1 MKIKKEKKKNNNDTT
16 EVLEEN
22 KNDTGAQE
30 IKLESGVNSKVEDL
44 KEIEK
49 LQKEIESLKNENKS
63 LVDKVKLSQAE
74 LINYRVRKD
83 EEVQGMLK
91 YANQDIIK
99 ELILFV
105 DNFDRAIVQTKKIQN
120 DEVQKYL
127 SGYELMYNQ
136 LKTILNKFEVEEI
149 NRPGEVFDPKLE
161 EAIVAECVEDKDD
174 EIVLEVLQKGYK
186 LKDRVIRPARVKIN
200 QK

>member
-1 MKIKKEKKKNNNDTT
+1 MEKKKKTNNPTAKAE
-16 EVLEEN
+16 EVKQEQAQTINYEEEYN
-22 KNDTGAQE
+22 KLKTQFDELTNSFNELNKKIEAANKE
-30 IKLESGVNSKVEDL
+30 KEELVN
-44 KEIEK
+44 
-49 LQKEIESLKNENKS
+49 
-63 LVDKVKLSQAE
+63 KVKLSQAE

-91 YANQDIIK
+91 YANQDIVK

-105 DNFDRAIVQTKKIQN
+105 DNFDRAITQTKKIQN
-120 DEVQKYL
+120 EEVQKYL
-127 SGYELMYNQ
+127 SGFELMYNQ
-136 LKTILNKFEVEEI
+136 LNTILKKFEVVEI
-149 NRPGEVFDPKLE
+149 NRPGEVFDPKRE
-161 EAIVAECVEDKDD
+161 EALVAECVEDKDD

>member
-1 MKIKKEKKKNNNDTT
+1 MKTKKVNTKKDNT
-16 EVLEEN
+16 EVLED
-22 KNDTGAQE
+22 KVNDTGAQE
-30 IKLESGVNSKVEDL
+30 IKLESGANSKVEDL
-44 KEIEK
+44 EEIEK
-49 LQKEIESLKNENKS
+49 LSKEIETLKNENKS

-91 YANQDIIK
+91 YANQDIVK

-105 DNFDRAIVQTKKIQN
+105 DNFDRAITQTKKIQN
-120 DEVQKYL
+120 EEVQKYL
-127 SGYELMYNQ
+127 SGFELMYNQ
-136 LKTILNKFEVEEI
+136 LNTILKKFEVEEI

-161 EAIVAECVEDKDD
+161 EALVAECVEDKDD

>member
-1 MKIKKEKKKNNNDTT
+1 MKTKKVNKKKDNT
-16 EVLEEN
+16 EVLED
-22 KNDTGAQE
+22 KVNDTGAQE
-30 IKLESGVNSKVEDL
+30 IKLESGANSKVEDL
-44 KEIEK
+44 EEIEK
-49 LQKEIESLKNENKS
+49 LSKEIETLKNENKS

-91 YANQDIIK
+91 YANQDIVK

-105 DNFDRAIVQTKKIQN
+105 DNFDRAITQTKKIQN
-120 DEVQKYL
+120 EEVQKYL
-127 SGYELMYNQ
+127 SGFELMYNQ
-136 LKTILNKFEVEEI
+136 LNTILKKFEVEEI

-161 EAIVAECVEDKDD
+161 EALVAECVEDKDD

>member
-1 MKIKKEKKKNNNDTT
+1 
-16 EVLEEN
+16 
-22 KNDTGAQE
+22 
-30 IKLESGVNSKVEDL
+30 
-44 KEIEK
+44 
-49 LQKEIESLKNENKS
+49 
-63 LVDKVKLSQAE
+63 
-74 LINYRVRKD
+74 
-83 EEVQGMLK
+83 MLK